1 MLRDI
6 RDRIPRTPQTDPNKF
21 PPYVYRPYPKM
32 MKDEDGKPKTKGH
45 LMEAVYKMQHAKMKD
60 SDIAVILENIFN
72 DAYVEHEKQV
82 KEATGLD
89 CETLYITKA
98 KTAVMVEETAQV

>member
-1 MLRDI
+1 MNDI
-6 RDRIPRTPQTDPNKF
+6 EEFLERCAANFFNKGRWR
-21 PPYVYRPYPKM
+21 YL
-32 MKDEDGKPKTKGH
+32 EDGKPKTKGH